1 MDFEVVH
8 IDSSIIVIAN
18 NTIGVLY
25 RSRNAVAVLPITPT
39 MIARQAGQPPSAPSP
54 PRNPLNTPLLAVIT
68 DAVLFVL
75 LSDRR

>member
-1 MDFEVVH
+1 MDFEVAYTDTN
-8 IDSSIIVIAN
+8 INVIAN

-25 RSRNAVAVLPITPT
+25 LSRNAVAVLPITPT

-68 DAVLFVL
+68 GAVLFVL